1 MATKQEIKEAILKS
15 AGNPSVGVIAEMAD
29 QFAQAVLDLEEK
41 SSTPAKETRVVES
54 KEIR

>member
-1 MATKQEIKEAILKS
+1 MATKQEIKEAILKA

-29 QFAQAVLDLEEK
+29 QFAEAVLDLEEK
-41 SSTPAKETRVVES
+41 SSTPAKEVRVVEP

>member
-1 MATKQEIKEAILKS
+1 MATKQEIKEAILNA

-41 SSTPAKETRVVES
+41 SSTPAKEVRVVEP

>member
-15 AGNPSVGVIAEMAD
+15 AGYPSVGVIAEMAD
-29 QFAQAVLDLEEK
+29 EFAQAVFELEEK
-41 SSTPAKETRVVES
+41 SSTPAKEVRVVEP

>member
-1 MATKQEIKEAILKS
+1 MATKQEIKDAILKA

-29 QFAQAVLDLEEK
+29 EFAEAVLGLEEN
-41 SSTPAKETRVVES
+41 SSAPAKETRVVES

>member
-1 MATKQEIKEAILKS
+1 MATKQEIKEAILKA

-29 QFAQAVLDLEEK
+29 QFAEAVLGLEEK
-41 SSTPAKETRVVES
+41 SSTPAKEVRVVEP

>member
-1 MATKQEIKEAILKS
+1 MATKQEIKDAILKA

-29 QFAQAVLDLEEK
+29 QFAEAVFGLEEK
-41 SSTPAKETRVVES
+41 SSAPAKETRVVES

>member
-1 MATKQEIKEAILKS
+1 MATKQEIKDAILKA

-29 QFAQAVLDLEEK
+29 QFADAVVALEEK
-41 SSTPAKETRVVES
+41 SSTPAKEVRVVEP

>member
-1 MATKQEIKEAILKS
+1 MATKQEIKDAILKA

-29 QFAQAVLDLEEK
+29 EFADAVVALEEK
-41 SSTPAKETRVVES
+41 SSAPAKEVRVVES

>member
-1 MATKQEIKEAILKS
+1 MATKEEIKAAILNA

-29 QFAQAVLDLEEK
+29 QFAEAVLGLEEK
-41 SSTPAKETRVVES
+41 SSTPAKEVRVVEP

>member
-1 MATKQEIKEAILKS
+1 MATKQEIKDAILKS

-41 SSTPAKETRVVES
+41 SSTPAKEIRVVEP

>member
-1 MATKQEIKEAILKS
+1 MATKQEIKDAILKA

-29 QFAQAVLDLEEK
+29 EFAEAVLGLEEK
-41 SSTPAKETRVVES
+41 SSAPAKETRVVES

>member
-1 MATKQEIKEAILKS
+1 MATKQEIKDAILKA

-29 QFAQAVLDLEEK
+29 QFAEAVLGLEEK
-41 SSTPAKETRVVES
+41 SSAPAKEVRVVES

>member
-1 MATKQEIKEAILKS
+1 MATKQEIKEAILKA

-41 SSTPAKETRVVES
+41 SSTPAKEVRVVEP

>member
-1 MATKQEIKEAILKS
+1 MATKQEIKEAILNA

-29 QFAQAVLDLEEK
+29 QFAEAVLNLEEK
-41 SSTPAKETRVVES
+41 SSAPAKETRVVES

>member
-15 AGNPSVGVIAEMAD
+15 AGYPSVGIIAEMAD
-29 QFAQAVLDLEEK
+29 EFAQVVFDLEEK
-41 SSTPAKETRVVES
+41 SSTPAKEVRVVEP

>member
-1 MATKQEIKEAILKS
+1 MATKQEIKDAILKA

-29 QFAQAVLDLEEK
+29 QFAEAVVALEEK

>member
-1 MATKQEIKEAILKS
+1 MATKQEIKEAILKA
-15 AGNPSVGVIAEMAD
+15 AGYPSVGVIAEMAD

-41 SSTPAKETRVVES
+41 SSTPAKEVRVVEP

>member
-1 MATKQEIKEAILKS
+1 MATKQEIKDAILKA

-29 QFAQAVLDLEEK
+29 QFAEAVFDLEEK
-41 SSTPAKETRVVES
+41 SSAPAKETRVVES